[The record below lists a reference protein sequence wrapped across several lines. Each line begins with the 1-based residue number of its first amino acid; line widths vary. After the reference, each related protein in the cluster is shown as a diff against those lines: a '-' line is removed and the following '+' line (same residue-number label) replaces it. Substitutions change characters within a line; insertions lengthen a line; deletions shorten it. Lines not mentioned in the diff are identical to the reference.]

1 MIKKIILLA
10 VAIML
15 FTLQGSLKAGDA
27 FLKGGLI
34 LRPDGDV
41 DLKYKWRISF
51 GSDYMQWDQLGIGFE
66 IQMSYSSTDVQVGP
80 LKETIHTIPLNIF
93 INVKYKTAT
102 ESVRPFG
109 GGGLGMLSAISF
121 DGGSNWDKQFG
132 IHLLG
137 GVELGSLEGSAF
149 VAELQ
154 LIKPLSGNN
163 KDTSV
168 AIFGGIKW

>member
-1 MIKKIILLA
+1 MFKKTILLMC
-10 VAIML
+10 IGL
-15 FTLQGSLKAGDA
+15 FFMLQGYSKAGDA
-27 FLKGGLI
+27 FLKGGLF

-66 IQMSYSSTDVQVGP
+66 IQMSYSSTDILG
-80 LKETIHTIPLNIF
+80 ETIHTIPLNIF
-93 INVKYKTAT
+93 INIKYKTAT

-109 GGGLGMLSAISF
+109 GGGLGMISAMSF
-121 DGGSNWDKQFG
+121 DGGSSWDKEFG
-132 IHLLG
+132 MHLLG

-154 LIKPLSGNN
+154 LIKPLSGDN
-163 KDTSV
+163 KDTIV
-168 AIFGGIKW
+168 AVFGGIKW